1 MLVPLLAAAACATP
15 PARAAPRA
23 DRPRYELTVRVEPGF
38 ARVDGRVRV
47 RFTANRAT
55 GRLVFRLWPNGP
67 LQRRGGQR
75 LDVGAVTQA
84 GRKLDATRPDPTTLV
99 VHLRHAL
106 APGASVTVAVP
117 WTLRVP
123 ARSRDRVSRDAGGL
137 RLGSFFSILAWDP
150 DRGWATDPPARI
162 LGESS
167 TSPTADFEVRV
178 RAPAGSRV
186 LVSGTAAG
194 NGVWRA
200 SAVRD
205 VGLAV
210 GRFHLAAG
218 TAHTPRPVTV
228 RVAVPPSAAILP
240 AIALRLARSSV
251 ERLSR
256 LYGAYPWS
264 TYTVVFPPDLHRE
277 GIEYPTLTFVGDM
290 LTSPIVA
297 HETAHQWFYSLV
309 GNDQAR
315 DPWLDEALATWA
327 QQRLTGRFGPDL
339 VLRNV
344 RHVGAPMSYWTGRER
359 RYFTEV
365 YAGGVLALRSLG
377 PPAFVDCALRAYV
390 ARNAYRIARPGDLL
404 DALNAV
410 IPGAAAKLRRFGI
423 HR

>member
-1 MLVPLLAAAACATP
+1 MLVPLMAAAACAAP
-15 PARAAPRA
+15 PPRAAPRA
-23 DRPRYELTVRVEPGF
+23 DRPHYELTVRVEPGF

-55 GRLVFRLWPNGP
+55 DRLVFRLWPNGP

-84 GRKLDATRPDPTTLV
+84 RRKLGATRPDPTTLV

-123 ARSRDRVSRDAGGL
+123 ARSRDRVSRYAGGL
-137 RLGSFFSILAWDP
+137 RLGSFFPILAWDP

-167 TSPTADFEVRV
+167 TSPTADFDVRV

-186 LVSGTAAG
+186 LVSGAPAG
-194 NGVWRA
+194 NGVWHA
-200 SAVRD
+200 AAVRD

-256 LYGAYPWS
+256 LYGAYPWP

-290 LTSPIVA
+290 LTPPIVA

-315 DPWLDEALATWA
+315 DPWLDETLATWA
-327 QQRLTGRFGPDL
+327 QERLTGRLGPDL
-339 VLRNV
+339 ALRNV

-377 PPAFVDCALRAYV
+377 TPALVDCALRGYV
-390 ARNAYRIARPGDLL
+390 ARNGYRIARPGDLL
-404 DALNAV
+404 DALDAV
-410 IPGAAAKLRRFGI
+410 IPGSAAKLRRFGI